1 MLRVCPRGALELR
14 VHAQALEPIALA
26 ALLIRWRV
34 RSSSSLSAML
44 PPPQPLMM
52 LAASALCGSIAE
64 TDREATVASTAA
76 ANVIVAQN
84 HEAPLLDTL

>member
-1 MLRVCPRGALELR
+1 
-14 VHAQALEPIALA
+14 
-26 ALLIRWRV
+26 
-34 RSSSSLSAML
+34 ML
-44 PPPQPLMM
+44 PPPPPLMM